1 MAVRIRR
8 LALMAACCL
17 LLCSCGKE
25 EAFRKETFPVTGEV
39 YVDGQPAA
47 QLRVECHDV
56 AGMDKEHPTVSQCYT
71 DDGGK
76 FQIATYEAAD
86 GVPEGEY
93 VLTFM
98 WGQYNAISASYG
110 GPDKLNGRYSDAKSS
125 DAQRIKVEKGKPTEL
140 GRIELTTK

>member
-1 MAVRIRR
+1 MAVRFRQA
-8 LALMAACCL
+8 ALIAAWCL
-17 LLCSCGKE
+17 LLSSCNKE

-47 QLRVECHDV
+47 QLAVECHDV
-56 AGMDKEHPTVSQCYT
+56 AGIDKEHPTVSQAYT
-71 DDGGK
+71 DESGK

-86 GVPEGEY
+86 GVPAGEY

-110 GPDKLNGRYSDAKSS
+110 GPDKLNDRYTDAETSEE
-125 DAQRIKVEKGKPTEL
+125 RFKVVEGEPTDL